1 MFVMLHVMFPL
12 PCWPEAYLFWASLY
26 TRWINLWV
34 RRCDSPRMDRA
45 LLWLALALGGCDGTA
60 SGPREVTVKAQTV
73 LAYAFSNYELE
84 VT

>member
-1 MFVMLHVMFPL
+1 MLCIIAMLARGV
-12 PCWPEAYLFWASLY
+12 LFWASLY

-34 RRCDSPRMDRA
+34 RRCDSPRMDRV